1 MNNPFSLE
9 NKTILVTGSSSGIG
23 RAIAIEC
30 SKMGASLVITG
41 RNKERL
47 QDTYDSLDHK
57 GNNHIQIIAD
67 LKDNEGVDMLV
78 SQCPK
83 LNGLVLCAGVSNV
96 TPMQFATT
104 DKINSVMGVNFL
116 SPVELFRV
124 LYKKKLLQKE
134 SSVVMIASIGGVRS
148 ITLGNGIYGAS
159 KAALNTTMKFFAKEF
174 GPSRLI
180 RVNSIC
186 PGMVETPLIEGG
198 TFTEEQREEDK
209 KRYALQRYGKPEEI
223 AYGAIYL
230 LSDASAW
237 MTGQELVI
245 DGGFSI

>member
-1 MNNPFSLE
+1 M
-9 NKTILVTGSSSGIG
+9 VTGSSSGIG

-30 SKMGASLVITG
+30 SKIGATLVVTG

-47 QDTYDSLDHK
+47 QQTFDALENK
-57 GNNHIQIIAD
+57 ENNHIQIVSD
-67 LKDNEGVDMLV
+67 LKTSEGLDNLV
-78 SQCPK
+78 SNSPK
-83 LNGLVLCAGVSNV
+83 LDGLVLCAGISCVS
-96 TPMQFATT
+96 PMQFATT
-104 DKINSVMGVNFL
+104 EKIQSVLDINFL

-124 LYKKKLLQKE
+124 LYKKKILQKKA
-134 SSVVMIASIGGVRS
+134 SVVMVASVAGVKS
-148 ITLGNGIYGAS
+148 ITLANGIYGAS
-159 KAALNTTMKFFAKEF
+159 KAAFNTSMKFFAKEF
-174 GPSRLI
+174 GPSRQI

-186 PGMVETPLIEGG
+186 PGMVETPLIDGG

-230 LSDASAW
+230 LSDASSW